1 VLEVEDLTFNE
12 LVLQSEKPVLL
23 DVWAAWCGPCRLML
37 PILEEV
43 EAEYGSVF
51 ITAKLNSDENESTT
65 RDLEIRS
72 IPTMILFKD
81 GKEVARIA
89 GAKPKPALI
98 AWLGEYLK
106 IQE

>member
-1 VLEVEDLTFNE
+1 VLDVEDLTFKE
-12 LVLQSEKPVLL
+12 LVLQSDKPVLL
-23 DVWAAWCGPCRLML
+23 DVWAVWCGPCRMML

-81 GKEVARIA
+81 GKEVMRITGARN
-89 GAKPKPALI
+89 KPALL
-98 AWLGEYLK
+98 AELGKYL
-106 IQE
+106 EL

>member
-23 DVWAAWCGPCRLML
+23 DVWAVWCGPCRMIL

-81 GKEVARIA
+81 GKEVMRIT
-89 GAKPKPALI
+89 GAKNKPALL
-98 AWLGEYLK
+98 AELGKYL
-106 IQE
+106 EL